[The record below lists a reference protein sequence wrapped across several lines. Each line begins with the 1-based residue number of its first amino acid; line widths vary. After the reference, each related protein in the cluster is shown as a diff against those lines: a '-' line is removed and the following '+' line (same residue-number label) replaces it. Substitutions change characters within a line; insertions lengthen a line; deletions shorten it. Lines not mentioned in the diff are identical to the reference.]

1 MIQNRVKHY
10 LQKINHVIKKV
21 LQEQYIGTY
30 LHGSLVQNDFA
41 WNRSDIDLI
50 ILINGTLEEKMKLDL
65 LAKIDALSQQ
75 GPKKGIELSILNT
88 ADLENNG
95 QNISYEFHYS
105 PYWMVNIRQEGWEKK
120 PKEERIDPDLLSH
133 LYNIRVQGQVVEGPP
148 IQTVFPSI
156 TERDFLE
163 SISYRKENID
173 LKQIDTIMNLCRRH
187 AYDQT
192 KQLVSKTQGLHIVK
206 NLYPEFANLCEE
218 LLRDFK
224 NGEIEINHGCLS
236 EIKNLMLRM
245 GLEGVSHE

>member
-120 PKEERIDPDLLSH
+120 PKEERIDPDLFSH

-173 LKQIDTIMNLCRRH
+173 LKQIDLVMNLCRRH
-187 AYDQT
+187 VYDQT
-192 KQLVSKTQGLHIVK
+192 KQLVSKTQGLQIIK
-206 NLYPEFANLCEE
+206 KFYPEFVELCDD
-218 LLRDFK
+218 LLKDFK
-224 NGEIEINHGCLS
+224 NGEIEADYERLP
-236 EIKNLMLRM
+236 EIENLMLRM